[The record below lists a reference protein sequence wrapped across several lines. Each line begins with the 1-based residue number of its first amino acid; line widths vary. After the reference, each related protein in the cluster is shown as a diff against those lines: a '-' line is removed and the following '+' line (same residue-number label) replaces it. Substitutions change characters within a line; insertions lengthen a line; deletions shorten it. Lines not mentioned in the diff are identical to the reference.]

1 VAVHMCVGGRMWQ
14 YICELVVECGIH
26 MCIGGRMWQ
35 YICALVVECG
45 STYVCWWQNAFSCV
59 PVHES

>member
-1 VAVHMCVGGRMWQ
+1 MAVHMCVGGRMWQ

-35 YICALVVECG
+35 YICVLVAECLQLC
-45 STYVCWWQNAFSCV
+45 TCA
-59 PVHES
+59 